1 MARNWITFRQ
11 AGMIV
16 NALHGRNR
24 YGRKIRKKQDYS
36 KSNRNTSSSELGILA
51 AIISFTTLL
60 IFKPPWA
67 LIILTI
73 ILVFKFK
80 SKIKKPNEN
89 RKNTEIVNKI
99 NTSESGIDIKSF
111 TKNKPNNR
119 TISVSTE
126 NKEYITYD
134 YQSAKTIYDASI
146 ELGTSMDEV
155 RKLLQ
160 KAGINY
166 FGNPVI
172 NNSQLEKIRNINSNE
187 KSREK
192 TAIGISNKFDFS
204 LTQVTIELKKID
216 PTLNARETLS
226 DDIYEKLN
234 NSIKVRAA
242 KRNQLKNKASRVR

>member
-16 NALHGRNR
+16 NALHGRDR

-36 KSNRNTSSSELGILA
+36 KSNNQNTSSSELGILVA
-51 AIISFTTLL
+51 VISFSALL
-60 IFKPPWA
+60 LFKPIWA
-67 LIILTI
+67 LITLTI
-73 ILVFKFK
+73 ILVFKLN
-80 SKIKKPNEN
+80 SKIKKSNEN
-89 RKNTEIVNKI
+89 RKHTKIVNKI
-99 NTSESGIDIKSF
+99 NTSNSGIDIKSF
-111 TKNKPNNR
+111 TKKKPNSK

-126 NKEYITYD
+126 NKEYITYN

-146 ELGTSMDEV
+146 ELGTSMDQV

-160 KAGINY
+160 KAGINF

-172 NNSQLEKIRNINSNE
+172 NNSQFEIIRKIHSNE

-192 TAIGISNKFDFS
+192 TATGISNKFDFS

-234 NSIKVRAA
+234 NSIKERAA
-242 KRNQLKNKASRVR
+242 KRNQLKNKTR